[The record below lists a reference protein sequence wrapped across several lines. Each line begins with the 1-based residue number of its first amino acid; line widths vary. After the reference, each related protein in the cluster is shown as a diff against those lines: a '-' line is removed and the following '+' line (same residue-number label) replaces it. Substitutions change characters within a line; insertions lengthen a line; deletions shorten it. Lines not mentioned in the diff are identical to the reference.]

1 MTYKGIKRETTRGLT
16 FDTRQVMSLLNDK
29 VKKKSIIFATRVSKI
44 KKIYY
49 LCVRSAKDHAVVV
62 ELVDTLA

>member
-1 MTYKGIKRETTRGLT
+1 MKIESFLFLQEGRFPLGGG
-16 FDTRQVMSLLNDK
+16 NDK
-29 VKKKSIIFATRVSKI
+29 VKKKFNYFSTRVSKI
-44 KKIYY
+44 KKLYY